1 MGSGENCKECGSA
14 IPANRPNGFCAQC
27 LLRLGLR
34 LEDGEQ
40 AAKSTEREQ
49 VGPDTPTQTVNP
61 GSSSFAPPML
71 KAGDCIGRYKLL
83 QQIGEGGCGVVYMA
97 EQEEPVHRRV
107 ALKVIKLGMDTA
119 QVVARFEAERQALAL
134 MEHPNIAKVLD
145 AGSTETGRPYF
156 VMELVRGIRITDYCD
171 QNKLSTSERVELF
184 IQVCQAIQHA
194 HQKGVIHRDIKPSNV
209 LVTLHDGVP
218 VPKVIDF
225 GIAKATQGRLTDQT
239 LFTAFEQFIGTPAYM
254 SPEQAEMSGLDIDT
268 RSDIYSLGVLLYEL
282 LVGRTPFEA
291 RELVAVGIDQMRRT
305 IREQE
310 PVRPS
315 TRLSTMLAG
324 ELTTTA
330 ERRQTNAPKL
340 IHLVRG
346 DLDWIVMKCLE
357 KDRTRRYE
365 TANGLARDIERHL
378 NNEPLVARR
387 PNTAYRV
394 QKFVRRNKVMVTA
407 VATIAVVLVLGTV
420 ASAWQ
425 ALRATH
431 AKGVAVQAQQ
441 NETKERQ
448 RAQNYAQNLRR
459 TLYASEMNVAYQTWQ
474 TGDAERTRSLLA
486 AQCPPVGEDDLRGWE
501 WRYLWSGARRQE
513 LDEWNCGN
521 SVVSLAY
528 SPDGKNFVTLGP
540 GPIQWWD
547 AASRRPVAQLGD
559 FGYGY
564 TVAFSPDGNLLLTT
578 HAVQNQ
584 IRVWDAHTQQFLGV
598 FTNHAMQVAGAAFI
612 PNGKAIISAGGMVY
626 MPDARGELKLW
637 DASTFQ
643 EIANFEQV
651 DFSLIRCDVSPD
663 GRLVAGSGIG
673 PVVQIWDF
681 DSRKPIARL
690 TGHETKSRG
699 GVFALRFSPDGQLL
713 ATGDFGGTVRLW
725 NVQTREATVIGS
737 HGYPLDS
744 LAFSPDG
751 KRLATAGRDHTL
763 RLWDVA
769 SRSELAILRHSARV
783 WSVAFAPDGKTLATG
798 GHDGTVKFW
807 SANPLSE
814 ANVFARNIGHGRA
827 GYSADGR
834 FLAWEDSGRTNLT
847 IWALARTNAA
857 QTLSGWDFAFAPAG
871 DQIAVIWPTGQ
882 LPTSLK
888 SASELQTGRL
898 QIWTLDPL
906 AEISLPREIT
916 VHLSEQPALAYSP
929 SGDRLAVINPHVDL
943 VVWALKA
950 WKEQARINARAVNAT
965 LLFAPDGESLLA
977 AGPNDEIT
985 QWRIAT
991 GERMATFRGHSSF
1004 VTSASISPDG
1014 RLLATGSHDT
1024 TVRLWDFATR
1034 RELAKFV
1041 GGAGEIYSLTFS
1053 RDGKTIA
1060 AGSYEGAIQL
1070 WNVATGQ
1077 QVGML
1082 QGHISFIRSLAFAP
1096 DGNTLASSSMDNTL
1110 RLWKAASWQEV
1121 ARAAPTAQ

>member
-1 MGSGENCKECGSA
+1 
-14 IPANRPNGFCAQC
+14 
-27 LLRLGLR
+27 
-34 LEDGEQ
+34 
-40 AAKSTEREQ
+40 
-49 VGPDTPTQTVNP
+49 
-61 GSSSFAPPML
+61 
-71 KAGDCIGRYKLL
+71 
-83 QQIGEGGCGVVYMA
+83 MA

-107 ALKVIKLGMDTA
+107 ALKVIKLGMDTGH
-119 QVVARFEAERQALAL
+119 VVARFEAERQAVAL

-145 AGSTETGRPYF
+145 AGSTDTGRPYF

-171 QNKLSTSERVELF
+171 QNKLPTSERVKLF

-209 LVTLHDGVP
+209 LVALHDGAP

-225 GIAKATQGRLTDQT
+225 GIAKATQGRLTNQT
-239 LFTAFEQFIGTPAYM
+239 LFTAFDQFVGTPAYM

-282 LVGRTPFEA
+282 LVGRTPFEP
-291 RELVAVGIDQMRRT
+291 RELMAAGIDQMRRT

-310 PVRPS
+310 PARPS

-330 ERRQTNAPKL
+330 ERRQTQAPKL

-365 TANGLARDIERHL
+365 SANGLVRDIERHL
-378 NNEPLVARR
+378 NNEPVVARR
-387 PNTAYRV
+387 PSTAYRL

-407 VATIAVVLVLGTV
+407 VASIAVVLVLGTA
-420 ASAWQ
+420 ASGWQ

-448 RAQNYAQNLRR
+448 RAQNYAQSLRR
-459 TLYASEMNVAYQTWQ
+459 TLYASEMNIGYQTWQ
-474 TGDAERTRSLLA
+474 MGDAERTRSLLA
-486 AQCPPVGEDDLRGWE
+486 AQSPPVGEEDLRGWE
-501 WRYLWSGARRQE
+501 WRYLWSGSRRQE
-513 LDEWNCGN
+513 LDEWSCGN
-521 SVVSLAY
+521 PVVSLAY
-528 SPDGKNFVTLGP
+528 SPDGKHFLTLGP

-564 TVAFSPDGNLLLTT
+564 TAGFSPDGKLFLTT

-584 IRVWDAHTQQFLGV
+584 IRVWDARSQRFLGM
-598 FTNHAMQVAGAAFI
+598 FTNHTLEVATATFT
-612 PNGKAIISAGGMVY
+612 PDGKAIVSTGGMPY
-626 MPDARGELKLW
+626 APDARGELKIW
-637 DASTFQ
+637 DAATFR
-643 EIANFEQV
+643 EMANFEQV
-651 DFSLIRCDVSPD
+651 EFSLIRCDVSPD

-673 PVVQIWDF
+673 PVVQLWDF
-681 DSRKPIARL
+681 DSRKPIGRL

-699 GVFALRFSPDGQLL
+699 GVFALRFSPDGHLL

-725 NVQTREATVIGS
+725 NLQTREATVIGS
-737 HGYPLDS
+737 HGYPVDS

-751 KRLATAGRDHTL
+751 KRVATAGRDHTVK
-763 RLWDVA
+763 LWEVA
-769 SRSELAILRHSARV
+769 SRSELATLRGHTARV
-783 WSVAFAPDGKTLATG
+783 WCVAFAPDGKTLVTG
-798 GHDGTVKFW
+798 GHDGAVKFW
-807 SANPLSE
+807 NANPLSE
-814 ANVFARNIGHGRA
+814 DNVFAHSSGHGRV
-827 GYSADGR
+827 GYSANGR
-834 FLAWEDSGRTNLT
+834 FLAWEDAGRTNIT
-847 IWALARTNAA
+847 IWDLARTNAT
-857 QTLSGWDFAFAPAG
+857 QTISGWDFAFAPTG
-871 DQIAVIWPTGQ
+871 DQIAVVWPTAQ
-882 LPTSLK
+882 PPTSFK
-888 SASELQTGRL
+888 SASDLQTGRL
-898 QIWTLDPL
+898 QIRTLDPL
-906 AEISLPREIT
+906 AEISLPHEIT

-929 SGDRLAVINPHVDL
+929 SGDRLGVINPHGDL
-943 VVWALKA
+943 VVWALKG
-950 WKEQARINARAVNAT
+950 WKEQARINAGAVNAT
-965 LLFAPDGESLLA
+965 LLFGPDGESLLA

-1034 RELAKFV
+1034 RELGTFV

-1070 WNVATGQ
+1070 WNVASGQ
-1077 QVGML
+1077 QVGTL
-1082 QGHISFIRSLAFAP
+1082 QGHVSFIRSLAFSP

-1110 RLWKAASWQEV
+1110 RLWRAATWEEV
-1121 ARAAPTAQ
+1121 AQAAPTPQ